1 MCNSI
6 SFAAAVHKAN
16 RLSTLKE
23 TATHSA
29 IYSLGNLAVK
39 LAGLIM
45 LPIIASNL
53 SIGEYGIYGLIEAV
67 NQIMVSFLSLKLP
80 IAAMRL
86 AGNRDSDTD
95 QRALFTHAM
104 LILAA
109 VSVAFLGLSWLL
121 SKPLGVWLTGDENQF
136 LLVMLVMASIAFEM
150 LGQIPIYYL
159 RFNNRSV
166 IFVTLSLTKLA
177 VLIGLIYTLV
187 EVRQMGILG
196 LVGSFAMAN
205 LVFLALGMFLMYI
218 RPMPYRFNSE
228 EVNDLVKF
236 GFPLIFTSVIT
247 ILLTTSDRYII
258 RIFHEFDDIGVYSVA
273 IKVAGIVTFVM
284 LNAFFLAYTPIA
296 YKKQAE
302 PTFQKLQP
310 TILKFVLLIAMG
322 GIWFLSLFGESLLY
336 WLTKNEDYVA
346 AAPYVPYLGIVIG
359 FSALQTFISMSFHY
373 ANKTAKNI
381 PILLVA
387 MVINLILA
395 FILVPVHPIYGS
407 LGSSIAAMFVMLIM
421 TYKMGLKVYPDY
433 IGFSLLIKLMLL
445 IMIGSG
451 ICIAANYIEILH
463 GLLPRVILF
472 TSMSLITIQLLSI
485 NISQV
490 IKTLKSWF
498 GI

>member
-6 SFAAAVHKAN
+6 SFATVVHKAK

-23 TATHSA
+23 TALHSA

-53 SIGEYGIYGLIEAV
+53 SIGEYGVYGLIEAV

-80 IAAMRL
+80 VAAMRL
-86 AGNRDSDTD
+86 AGNKNSDSE
-95 QRALFTHAM
+95 QRAFFSHSII
-104 LILAA
+104 ILLA
-109 VSVAFLGLSWLL
+109 VSLAFLGLSWAL
-121 SKPLGVWLTGDENQF
+121 SEPLGIWLTGAENQF

-177 VLIGLIYTLV
+177 VLIGLIYFLV
-187 EVRQMGILG
+187 EVKSMGILG
-196 LVGSFAMAN
+196 LVSSFAMAN
-205 LVFLALGMFLMYI
+205 LVFLILGLLLMYI
-218 RPMPYRFNSE
+218 RPMPYRYNSQ
-228 EVNDLVKF
+228 EVNDLIKF

-296 YKKQAE
+296 YKKQADL
-302 PTFQKLQP
+302 TFQKLQP
-310 TILKFVLLIAMG
+310 TILKFVLLIAMV

-336 WLTKNEDYVA
+336 WLTKNSDYVD
-346 AAPYVPYLGIVIG
+346 AAPYIPYLGIVIG

-381 PILLVA
+381 PILLAA
-387 MVINLILA
+387 MIINVILA
-395 FILVPVHPIYGS
+395 FVLVPIHPIYGS
-407 LGSSIAAMFVMLIM
+407 LGSSIAAMFVMLLM

-433 IGFSLLIKLMLL
+433 VGFPLLLKLMML

-451 ICIAANYIEILH
+451 ICIAANYIEMLH
-463 GLLPRVILF
+463 GILPRVILF
-472 TSMSLITIQLLSI
+472 ASMSLITLRLLSI
-485 NISQV
+485 NVNQV
-490 IKTLKSWF
+490 VKTLKSWF

>member
-1 MCNSI
+1 LCNSI
-6 SFAAAVHKAN
+6 SFAAVVHKAN

-86 AGNRDSDTD
+86 AGNKTSESD
-95 QRALFTHAM
+95 QRAFFSHSM
-104 LILAA
+104 IILAA
-109 VSVAFLGLSWLL
+109 VSVAFLAISWLL
-121 SKPLGVWLTGDENQF
+121 SRPLGVLLTGDGNQF

-177 VLIGLIYTLV
+177 VLIGLIYFLV
-187 EVRQMGILG
+187 EIRQQGILG
-196 LVGSFAMAN
+196 LVSSFAIAN
-205 LVFLALGMFLMYI
+205 LVFLVLGMLLMYT
-218 RPMPYRFNSE
+218 RPMPYRYNSE
-228 EVNDLVKF
+228 EVNALVKF
-236 GFPLIFTSVIT
+236 GFPLIFTSIIT

-273 IKVAGIVTFVM
+273 IKIAGIVTFVM

-296 YKKQAE
+296 YKKQADA
-302 PTFQKLQP
+302 TFQKLQP
-310 TILKFVLLIAMG
+310 TILKFVLFIAMV
-322 GIWFLSLFGESLLY
+322 GIWFLSLFGESLLH
-336 WLTKNEDYVA
+336 WLTKNADYVA

-359 FSALQTFISMSFHY
+359 FSALQNFLSMSFHY
-373 ANKTAKNI
+373 ANQTAKNI
-381 PILLVA
+381 PILLIAITVNI
-387 MVINLILA
+387 VLA
-395 FILVPVHPIYGS
+395 FILVPIHPIYGS
-407 LGSSIAAMFVMLIM
+407 LGSSIAAMFAMLLM

-433 IGFSLLIKLMLL
+433 VGYSLLVKLMML

-451 ICIAANYIEILH
+451 ICIAANYIEMLQ
-463 GLLPRVILF
+463 GVLPRIILF
-472 TSMSLITIQLLSI
+472 VSMSLVTLQLLSI